1 MQHFR
6 VSNDAIRLINLHV
19 QTQLAHAG
27 AELNGSSSVKKK
39 KTAPTWDVDRVGEI
53 GRDSPLE
60 LVASVSWTLN
70 LGFFGSQT
78 TASRGNK
85 IKKKSCVCVNRAKS

>member
-39 KTAPTWDVDRVGEI
+39 QN
-53 GRDSPLE
+53 S
-60 LVASVSWTLN
+60 SN
-70 LGFFGSQT
+70 LG
-78 TASRGNK
+78 RGQ
-85 IKKKSCVCVNRAKS
+85 SG